1 MGAKAK
7 GKDRKAAKAAAKN
20 AKKADKFSGGDG
32 GADKPR
38 GPKARRG
45 ARHPAGGGGY
55 LVDDDDLPARLGPQG
70 LSIVNAK
77 RDGNCLFHCLGVHAL
92 AWHLCA
98 AMGTAR
104 PRSSLLTALLA
115 SVTPAQAT
123 EALRI
128 AASNVCVLPALLACS
143 FSRPFRQRRVGVF
156 FIITQL
162 HIRPIGSILYRI
174 FLFLCTPAFFKKL
187 LFSYPVES

>member
-20 AKKADKFSGGDG
+20 AKKV
-32 GADKPR
+32 DKPR